1 MASVTRPFW
10 QQLFNSK
17 AGLPGKSHIKKQ
29 NQTRTNREMK
39 EPETDDQGKLADS
52 NL

>member
-1 MASVTRPFW
+1 MASATRPLW
-10 QQLFNSK
+10 QQLFNPK
-17 AGLPGKSHIKKQ
+17 AGLSDISHIKKQ
-29 NQTRTNREMK
+29 NQTRANWEMK